1 MQLGYQEIVERLNKA
16 ALAKGG
22 WRGRGDGPSVTVS
35 SEVALAL
42 MEHLE
47 QVPPPSN
54 KETKLHVEGLVKKI
68 DRAIAVVVGDVKER
82 DDLDLPNCALGL
94 AAYTAHRTFTVRSGQ
109 ALDDVDKEFVD
120 KALAILSKADVAA
133 MDIGAA
139 WAYIKGIELT
149 DRVLA
154 YQVDPELKAELDVA
168 RHTEDGR
175 TSTFKYAITIQRGV
189 RANLLADHA
198 ANGVP
203 QSAYAAVVLLDLAIS
218 TIMDSPGEGDG
229 VRVNAHK
236 VKVNSIAIIDAA
248 CSDYNALTVFPIK
261 RLQNNAENNQYNV
274 IVVASLLT
282 SLARLIEDDN
292 LRNDAGEID
301 RLKLFF
307 YGVADSIPEIVKVKG
322 AASFE
327 LAHCLRSLAE
337 VKVNERDVKSVMS
350 LFRHVEKEKL
360 TRTSV
365 VSEVEELADQLKES
379 PPAIWFGS
387 PNRLFLLA
395 SATPYLVLVLSLLLS
410 FYAIGVLI
418 QQGEL
423 MWAFGISAFWVFL
436 LTLPTSF
443 HAWAISQ
450 SFYSKTKEQ
459 RRALLVHYVF
469 TGALAGLVLVSA
481 VYGWT
486 GYVIDQIRELR
497 ELPIER

>member
-1 MQLGYQEIVERLNKA
+1 MQLGYQEIVERLNEA
-16 ALAKGG
+16 ALGDGG

-54 KETKLHVEGLVKKI
+54 EETKLHPEGLVEKI
-68 DRAIAVVVGDVKER
+68 DRAIAVVVGDVKKR

-109 ALDDVDKEFVD
+109 ALDDVDEEFVD
-120 KALAILSKADVAA
+120 KALAILSKVPGVAA

-168 RHTEDGR
+168 G
-175 TSTFKYAITIQRGV
+175 FNYAITIQRGV

-248 CSDYNALTVFPIK
+248 CYDYNALTVFPIK

-423 MWAFGISAFWVFL
+423 TWAFGISAFWVFL